1 MAQSVWHLSQ
11 SECGAKALVAYNV
24 PSDVFHSHRGS
35 MVWTSWEI
43 QSIETIYD
51 SMKITLF
58 VSWVMLT
65 VTDEIQIK
73 ERNHNIETVPRSA
86 KTATNSTKW
95 ETFFFTGG
103 RWLLLHGVSWKR
115 NVVCRYKIFNCQW
128 MTNLLYDNLEMFC
141 SEIALCRP
149 GGRKRSWCSVAESSG
164 RMSCQLQFPLCCASS
179 GLSELH
185 EVRCES
191 WNGDRQVTSFCDF
204 DSKQTIGYSIQKSK
218 SVFP

>member
-1 MAQSVWHLSQ
+1 
-11 SECGAKALVAYNV
+11 
-24 PSDVFHSHRGS
+24 
-35 MVWTSWEI
+35 
-43 QSIETIYD
+43 
-51 SMKITLF
+51 MKITFF

-95 ETFFFTGG
+95 ETCFFTGG

-115 NVVCRYKIFNCQW
+115 NEVCRYKIFNCQW

-179 GLSELH
+179 GLSELR
-185 EVRCES
+185 EVRCGS
-191 WNGDRQVTSFCDF
+191 WNGDRQVTFFCDSNKIECF
-204 DSKQTIGYSIQKSK
+204 LKKRIFLEQPPLSLCLTCTRVLDWGLRDSCESPFSPGILWVSGSGT
-218 SVFP
+218 F